1 MIVISGAPFLPFKF
15 RERIA
20 HPVHDA
26 LDKSLSLN
34 YN

>member
-20 HPVHDA
+20 HLVHDA
-26 LDKSLSLN
+26 LDKFLSLN